1 MERLINVPSDY
12 AQDYL
17 HGLAIAHKD
26 LIVLNE
32 APIFVRRASMDSSK
46 VMLVS
51 GGGSGH
57 EPMHCGLV
65 GEGMLDLAIPG
76 GVFSSP
82 SANQI
87 KEAIQ
92 SVSSEKGVFV
102 LIKNYQGDVMNFEI
116 ACEMLNV
123 PLRTFIVA
131 DDAAGESL
139 QNSRGISGTI
149 VYEKIIGAA
158 AEMVYDLDALSQL
171 ALQIE
176 ANIGSF
182 GSQLSSPQHPELPP
196 PTEDLLSTTIELG
209 VGIHGEKGTA
219 QAEVDSLLNL
229 IERMVQP
236 IEARIDLK
244 EGEQVLLLLNGF
256 GGTPQS
262 ELYIAFRHTF
272 EILERRGIIVKRSLV
287 GAFSTSLNAKGFS
300 ITLLRL
306 DETLLSLWDYK
317 VKTPA
322 LTW

>member
-12 AQDYL
+12 AHDYL
-17 HGLAIAHKD
+17 SGLSIAHKD

-32 APIFVRRASMDSSK
+32 TPIFVRRVSIDSSK
-46 VMLVS
+46 VMLIS

-76 GVFSSP
+76 EVFSSP

-87 KEAIQ
+87 KEAIN
-92 SVSSEKGVFV
+92 SVSSDKGVFV

-116 ACEMLNV
+116 ACEMLNL
-123 PLRTFIVA
+123 PMRTFIVA

-158 AEMVYDLDALSQL
+158 AEKLYDLDELSQL
-171 ALQIE
+171 ASKIE

-182 GSQLSSPQHPELPP
+182 GSQLTSAQHPELPP
-196 PTEDLLSTTIELG
+196 SIDDPLSTTIELG
-209 VGIHGEKGTA
+209 VGIHGEKGIA
-219 QAEVDSLLNL
+219 RVEEDSLVNL

-244 EGEQVLLLLNGF
+244 ASEKVLLLVNGF

-262 ELYIAFRHTF
+262 ELYIAFRHTC
-272 EILERRGIIVKRSLV
+272 ELLERRGIIVERSLV

-306 DETLLSLWDYK
+306 DETLISLWDYK